1 MDDGLAGGAWHIDPD
16 TRAALRLERVRG
28 AVRDCA
34 WADAILE
41 AEELLDEDPDHPEG
55 LFLLGEALL
64 EIGDWELA
72 REVYDHRVSLD
83 GGDAP
88 SLTGL
93 AIASFHLCDLPAA
106 SENAR
111 EAVRRDPSDAEAH
124 QFLGLALERI
134 PGRQAEAL
142 AELTAAA
149 HLDPARFPLPI
160 TLRNSEWESVIGRA
174 IARLPQRLQDLYKK
188 IPFRIEEL
196 PDVEE
201 LRAAYPPLSPTIG
214 ALYVGEPPEDGD
226 PFELPP
232 AAIRLFARNLGRA
245 GSVEAVVDELAHS
258 LQEEALDWLGV
269 ELDALE
275 PDLGDPPRGGA

>member
-1 MDDGLAGGAWHIDPD
+1 MDDGLVGGAWQIDPD

-64 EIGDWELA
+64 EMGDWELA

-106 SENAR
+106 AENAR
-111 EAVRRDPSDAEAH
+111 EAVRRDASDAEAH
-124 QFLGLALERI
+124 QFLGLALERM

-149 HLDPARFPLPI
+149 HLDPERFPLPI
-160 TLRNSEWESVIGRA
+160 TLKRAAWEKVIA
-174 IARLPQRLQDLYKK
+174 DALSRLPSRLQELYAK

-196 PDVEE
+196 PDIEE
-201 LRAAYPPLSPTIG
+201 LRAVYPPLSPTIG
-214 ALYVGEPPEDGD
+214 ALYVGEPPEEGD
-226 PFELPP
+226 PFEHPP
-232 AAIRLFARNLGRA
+232 EAIRLFSRNLGRA
-245 GSVEAVVDELAHS
+245 GTVEAVVEELEHA
-258 LQEEALDWLGV
+258 LREEALDWLGV
-269 ELDALE
+269 EIDALE
-275 PDLGDPPRGGA
+275 PEAGDEADDA